1 MLIAKLVL
9 AMRMPVLII
18 GFFLLSFVFL
28 SGAMAFEGYLTDPV
42 LIKAA
47 GLLKEKMAHDAI
59 AILSRH
65 KPDRG
70 SLGTYHLLYAKAMEA
85 ARMPLE
91 AIEHLRLA
99 YIYSNEQGL
108 KELAYIERAD
118 TYLKIRYFDEAR
130 YYYAIF
136 IKRFPQ
142 SEYISRAYLGLAK
155 ALFGLGEFQESIG
168 YFDKSKDTAEAIFGK
183 ANALQ
188 AVGKVDEASVVY
200 NIAIS
205 KWSSYIKESEESIFY
220 LGENYR
226 SRGRL
231 HDAKSYLSLLRQ
243 GSYKERA
250 TLSLGGIAI
259 EESKIDSAMKH
270 FILALSSRN
279 LNIRRSALINIAKL
293 EIRSGNIDKA
303 KSVLNEIR
311 NKYPYGRDYDDAM
324 LMLSSLYVNED
335 RFKDAISVLNEIIF
349 RINPSNDAL
358 NEMEKILS
366 IVKEKDKGQFINA
379 WRFVGKWLIN
389 KSREGFL
396 IDITPSLRQYGKPFF
411 DICNYLI
418 RFGSDA
424 AKTKAFIMLADFYIS
439 IGDINNASKYIGM
452 LRDIRYAGDDILRL
466 QARLLYATNQYDAAI
481 EKLNSIKD
489 IDEEGI
495 RLFGN
500 LLFLSSKPMKF
511 LDRYKG
517 LIKQKGKTADTYIIA
532 ADILSKDGNKKEAIE
547 YYRLA
552 LAKDPENKWVL
563 YRLGTLS
570 DTNGSEEM
578 LKQIKND
585 DPMLSS
591 LVSVKIKEINV
602 YKRIKGILDERT

>member
-42 LIKAA
+42 LVKAA
-47 GLLKEKMAHDAI
+47 GLLKEKMAYDAI

-65 KPDRG
+65 KPDG
-70 SLGTYHLLYAKAMEA
+70 ESLGAYHLLYAKAMEA
-85 ARMPLE
+85 ARMPLK

-118 TYLKIRYFDEAR
+118 AYLKIRYFDEAR

-142 SEYISRAYLGLAK
+142 SEYINRAYLGLAK
-155 ALFGLGEFQESIG
+155 ALFGLGEFQESIE
-168 YFDKSKDTAEAIFGK
+168 YFDKSKDTAEAMFGK

-188 AVGKVDEASVVY
+188 AVGKVDEASAVY

-226 SRGRL
+226 LRGRL

-250 TLSLGGIAI
+250 SLSLGYIAI

-324 LMLSSLYVNED
+324 LMLASLYVNED
-335 RFKDAISVLNEIIF
+335 KFKEAISVLNEIIF

-358 NEMEKILS
+358 NEMEKILR

-532 ADILSKDGNKKEAIE
+532 ADILSKDVNKKEAIE

-570 DTNGSEEM
+570 NTNGSEEM

-591 LVSVKIKEINV
+591 LVSVKLKEINV